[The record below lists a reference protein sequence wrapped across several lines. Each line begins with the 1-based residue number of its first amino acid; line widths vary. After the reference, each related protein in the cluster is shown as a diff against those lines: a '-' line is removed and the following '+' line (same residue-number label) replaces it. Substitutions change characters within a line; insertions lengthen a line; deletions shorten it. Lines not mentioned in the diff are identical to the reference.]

1 VGATPLKPTRIRQV
15 KRNVRV
21 LGLAAAPLGD
31 GFVAVGAVFR
41 GRLGLEG
48 VLCSE
53 SKNVDVT
60 EAFIGALLRSRHL
73 GQVRVIVVDAA
84 SLPPGCRVD
93 TVRLAEGSGKPVL
106 ALDAGDEA
114 PDGMLRW
121 GGHSVFCVGLDE
133 ADAPG
138 VLDAVSMGGYPEAL
152 RVAALAAGGLAGL
165 GMHKV

>member
-15 KRNVRV
+15 KRNIRV

-53 SKNVDVT
+53 STGGDVT

-93 TVRLAEGSGKPVL
+93 PVRLAEGSGKPVL

-121 GGHSVFCVGLDE
+121 GGHSVFCAWLDE

-138 VLDAVSMGGYPEAL
+138 VLDAVSVGGYPEAL

>member
-1 VGATPLKPTRIRQV
+1 MKPTRIRQA
-15 KRNVRV
+15 KRNIRV

-31 GFVAVGAVFR
+31 GFAAVGAVFR

-53 SKNVDVT
+53 STSGDVT
-60 EAFIGALLRSRHL
+60 EGFVGALLRSRHL
-73 GQVRVIVVDAA
+73 GQLRVIVVDAA

-93 TVRLAEGSGKPVL
+93 SVRLAEGSGKPVL
-106 ALDAGDEA
+106 ALDAVDEA
-114 PDGMLRW
+114 PDGTFRW
-121 GGHSVFCVGLDE
+121 GGYAVACAGLDE

-138 VLDAVSMGGYPEAL
+138 VLDAVSVGGYPEAL

-165 GMHKV
+165 DMHKV